1 MEKNLID
8 YRYSHKRITQGDG
21 KAMKLSYK
29 IWLDHHGKA
38 FGDGPYELLRRVDKT
53 KSLHQAA
60 NQMGMAYS
68 KAWRLIRTLEQRLG
82 FPLLE
87 RKVGGPSGGGSRIT
101 PRAKELMNLYGRF
114 RKDIKDSMEKI
125 YRKHF
130 GNSKSRHSSFD

>member
-1 MEKNLID
+1 
-8 YRYSHKRITQGDG
+8 
-21 KAMKLSYK
+21 MKLSYK

-38 FGDGPYELLRRVDKT
+38 FGDGPYELLRRVNET

-68 KAWRLIRTLEQRLG
+68 KAWRLIRTLEHRLG

-101 PRAKELMNLYGRF
+101 PKAKELMSLYGRF
-114 RKDIKDSMEKI
+114 RKEVYNALEEI
-125 YRKHF
+125 YQKHF
-130 GNSKSRHSSFD
+130 GSPTRPISLPTGERGRVRGRKGLK